1 MALFHTVWTVV
12 LFVLFI
18 GIILWA
24 WSRGSKPG
32 FDEAARL
39 PLEDDETPKREQD
52 PIGKELSG
60 DKTHG

>member
-1 MALFHTVWTVV
+1 MALFHTIWTVA

-18 GIILWA
+18 GIVLWA

-32 FDEAARL
+32 FDAAARL
-39 PLEDDETPKREQD
+39 PLEDDDSANSGQAH
-52 PIGKELSG
+52 SG